1 MDNSI
6 SRNLQSRETQ
16 DIAFYD
22 NEKIFF
28 RRIITMKTLP
38 AILFALGITAVLAIT
53 MAVIGANALVNPVT
67 LPITNS
73 PASASSSGVAA
84 ASFSSSSSSAS
95 SSDPAQVAQ
104 LQALVTQ
111 YQDREK
117 QYQTELADS
126 VTRLDQANTQLQTQD
141 QQIQQFQQL
150 LTILQQRGIIRI
162 DSNGQIF
169 LGRN

>member
-1 MDNSI
+1 
-6 SRNLQSRETQ
+6 
-16 DIAFYD
+16 
-22 NEKIFF
+22 
-28 RRIITMKTLP
+28 MKTLP

-73 PASASSSGVAA
+73 PASASTSGSGVAA
-84 ASFSSSSSSAS
+84 ASFSSSSASSAA

-117 QYQTELADS
+117 QYQTELADG
-126 VTRLDQANTQLQTQD
+126 VNRLNQANTQLQTQD

-150 LTILQQRGIIRI
+150 LTILQQRGLIRI

>member
-1 MDNSI
+1 MDSPI
-6 SRNLQSRETQ
+6 IRNLQSSKKKL
-16 DIAFYD
+16 FLW
-22 NEKIFF
+22 
-28 RRIITMKTLP
+28 RIITMKTLP

-73 PASASSSGVAA
+73 PASASTSGSGVAA
-84 ASFSSSSSSAS
+84 ASFSSSSASSAA

-117 QYQTELADS
+117 QYQTELADA
-126 VTRLDQANTQLQTQD
+126 VNRLNQANTQLQTQD

-150 LTILQQRGIIRI
+150 LTILQQRGLIRI

>member
-1 MDNSI
+1 MDSPI
-6 SRNLQSRETQ
+6 IRNLQSSKKKL
-16 DIAFYD
+16 FLW
-22 NEKIFF
+22 
-28 RRIITMKTLP
+28 RIITMKTLP

-73 PASASSSGVAA
+73 PASASTSGSGVAA
-84 ASFSSSSSSAS
+84 ASFSSSSASSAA

-117 QYQTELADS
+117 QYQTELADG
-126 VTRLDQANTQLQTQD
+126 VNRLNQANTQLQTQD

-150 LTILQQRGIIRI
+150 LTILQQRGLIRI